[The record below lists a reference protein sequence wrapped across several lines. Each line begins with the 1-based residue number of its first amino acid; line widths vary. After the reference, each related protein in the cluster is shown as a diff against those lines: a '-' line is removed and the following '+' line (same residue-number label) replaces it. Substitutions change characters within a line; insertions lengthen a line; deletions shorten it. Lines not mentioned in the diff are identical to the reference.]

1 MIKLNR
7 GEEMREIVRNC
18 RLCQE
23 SMENSPFMLCTSCLR
38 ESEQVW
44 NFIRKNPLVSI
55 KDISVATEVTYA
67 KVERIVQYGIERNQ
81 RVENKVL

>member
-1 MIKLNR
+1 MR
-7 GEEMREIVRNC
+7 GIVRNC

-23 SMENSPFMLCTSCLR
+23 SMENSPFMLCTTCHR

-55 KDISVATEVTYA
+55 KDISVATEVEYA
-67 KVERIVQYGIERNQ
+67 KVDRMIHYGVERN
-81 RVENKVL
+81 RRELNKIL